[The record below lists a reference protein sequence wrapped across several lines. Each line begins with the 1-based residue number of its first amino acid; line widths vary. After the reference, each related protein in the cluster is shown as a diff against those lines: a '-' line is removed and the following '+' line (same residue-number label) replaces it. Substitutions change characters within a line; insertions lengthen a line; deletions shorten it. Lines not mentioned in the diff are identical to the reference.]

1 MRAEQALCNRSK
13 FDLAMREI
21 HESRPY
27 REALAR
33 GDARLCRARPLS
45 GEGDL
50 DQMLGRRRPAGAA
63 EQIDEGAQRNGH
75 LPVAGI
81 VGEEPVEGGRPVL
94 QYANQ
99 LPGAQERVNINPARL
114 SPEYAIDPQER
125 TRIAELN
132 KADED
137 LYRAAVRRFC
147 ET

>member
-1 MRAEQALCNRSK
+1 MRAEQALWQRYQY
-13 FDLAMREI
+13 DLAMRGV

-27 REALAR
+27 GEALAR

-99 LPGAQERVNINPARL
+99 LPGAQERVGESFDRVRGSQP
-114 SPEYAIDPQER
+114 IDG
-125 TRIAELN
+125 
-132 KADED
+132 
-137 LYRAAVRRFC
+137 RAN
-147 ET
+147 